1 MNTAINKSTIPALL
15 SILDLHTIFAIS
27 KVAFFILVATVKEK
41 QILIMIIHLGSKA
54 LHSEHAPLM
63 VPYC

>member
-41 QILIMIIHLGSKA
+41 QILIIHLGSKA